1 MNESESTSYEKNKGF
16 NVDLLLKYRQVFLF
30 GEIDQTQAENLCK
43 KLAYLD
49 QESHKPIKLFINS
62 QGGHVEAG
70 DSIHD
75 FIKFVHAPII
85 TIGSGY
91 VASAGTHIYF
101 AAKKENRFSL
111 PNTRFMIHQPSG
123 GGQGQASDLKIQM
136 EQIIE
141 MKEKIIKITA
151 EATGQPI
158 ERVRKDID
166 RDYWLTAQEALDY
179 GIVGKIITSRASLCE

>member
-1 MNESESTSYEKNKGF
+1 MNESESTSYEENKGF

-30 GEIDQTQAENLCK
+30 GEIDQTQAEKLCK
-43 KLAYLD
+43 KLTYLD

-91 VASAGTHIYF
+91 VASAGTHIYL

-123 GGQGQASDLKIQM
+123 GGQGRASDLKIQM

-141 MKEKIIKITA
+141 MKERIIKITA